1 VSAAQLP
8 GVVMRSRIA
17 VGLLA
22 RIGCCGAP
30 VQVDAQFKSEC
41 FGAPE
46 LRQACE
52 AEWEECSKHWD
63 AATNMSKKDY
73 VETCRR
79 MARER
84 AEFLSKQKKD

>member
-1 VSAAQLP
+1 
-8 GVVMRSRIA
+8 MRSRIA

-22 RIGCCGAP
+22 LIGCVGAP
-30 VQVDAQFKSEC
+30 ALVDAQFSSEC
-41 FGAPE
+41 VGAPE

-52 AEWEECSKHWD
+52 AKWIEECSKHWD
-63 AATNMSKKDY
+63 AGTNMSKEDY
-73 VETCRR
+73 VQACRR

>member
-1 VSAAQLP
+1 
-8 GVVMRSRIA
+8 MRMWIT

-22 RIGCCGAP
+22 LIFCTGAP
-30 VQVDAQFKSEC
+30 AQVDAQFKSEC
-41 FGAPE
+41 VGAPE

-52 AEWEECSKHWD
+52 AQWVEECSKQWD
-63 AATNMSKKDY
+63 AGTNMSKEDY
-73 VETCRR
+73 VQACRR

>member
-1 VSAAQLP
+1 
-8 GVVMRSRIA
+8 MRSRIA

-22 RIGCCGAP
+22 LIGCGGAP

-52 AEWEECSKHWD
+52 AEWVEECSKHWD

-73 VETCRR
+73 VEACRR

>member
-1 VSAAQLP
+1 
-8 GVVMRSRIA
+8 MRSRIA
-17 VGLLA
+17 LGLLA
-22 RIGCCGAP
+22 LIGCCGVP

-52 AEWEECSKHWD
+52 AEWVEECSKHWD

-73 VETCRR
+73 VEACRR